1 MRHLPACP
9 PWRASHSRAAGRFL
23 RASRPDAGRPLAPW
37 RMTFYST
44 MKISRNRYISM
55 KTNAGCHFYSTIIW
69 RGGETLPKHASVRRS
84 RRICFAKA
92 DASRRSCLA
101 NADLSRRRYYAKV
114 GPALDFAQNK
124 WDSVPPFSSRKQL
137 KTNQPHTEEV
147 GHFSRARAHANGF
160 TNSPKTRI
168 IGRSQIVFA
177 TYFNRHRGN

>member
-23 RASRPDAGRPLAPW
+23 RASRPDAGCPLAPW
-37 RMTFYST
+37 RMT
-44 MKISRNRYISM
+44 
-55 KTNAGCHFYSTIIW
+55 FYSTIIW

-147 GHFSRARAHANGF
+147 GHFSKARAHANGF

-168 IGRSQIVFA
+168 IGRSQIVSA
-177 TYFNRHRGN
+177 SYFERNRGN